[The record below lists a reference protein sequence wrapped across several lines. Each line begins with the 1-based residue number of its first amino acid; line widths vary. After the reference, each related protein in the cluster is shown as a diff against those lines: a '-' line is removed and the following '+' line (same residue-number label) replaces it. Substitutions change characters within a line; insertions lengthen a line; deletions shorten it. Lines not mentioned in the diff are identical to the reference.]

1 VRDTGRAMSLE
12 NEEIVR
18 RLYRAWADDE
28 SAPGLL
34 HPEVEYVNPP
44 GAIEPGVRRGI
55 EAFEAAVAA
64 TLESWSSWEMEPERL
79 AAVGDR
85 VAVLI
90 RYRATARASGIA
102 VEGRES
108 ALLTVR
114 DGTIAR
120 YEWFH
125 GPDDAFRALGLA

>member
-1 VRDTGRAMSLE
+1 VILAAAMSLE
-12 NEEIVR
+12 NEETVR
-18 RLYRAWADDE
+18 RLYRAWAADE
-28 SAPGLL
+28 WRPAGLL

-55 EAFEAAVAA
+55 EAFTAAVAA
-64 TLESWSSWEMEPERL
+64 TLDGWSSWEMEPERL
-79 AAVGDR
+79 AAVEDR
-85 VAVLI
+85 VAVLV
-90 RYRATARASGIA
+90 RYRATARASGIG
-102 VEGRES
+102 VEGHES

-114 DGTIAR
+114 AGLIAR